1 MMKISHISNRK
12 NIYII
17 SSLVIA
23 LVFIILFLLFRD
35 NSRVISLEQLKIL
48 EQKRLIE
55 KMVVDEP
62 YLYIR
67 TKKGSR
73 YKIAI
78 SVVPLQKVA
87 KRYPIEYHTKSLVGY
102 IVTFLLIFAVLFLFY
117 IFTIKNRQN
126 ISTQVIE
133 NHKKDDVID
142 EDIRATKTNIK
153 FANIAGLKEPKA
165 ELQEIIDFLHNPKKY
180 ISVGAYLPKGV
191 LLAGPPGVGKT
202 LLAKAVAG
210 EAGVPFFYQSGASFA
225 DIYVGMGAKRVRKL
239 FQQAKKAAPSI
250 IFIDEIDAVGK
261 SRGGNR
267 NDEREATLNQLLT
280 EMDGFESDSGVV
292 VIGATNRIEMLDDAL
307 LRSGRFDR
315 RVHISLPDRS
325 DRLSILELYMRD
337 KKHNVNLD
345 KLAGATVGFSSA
357 SLQTLV
363 NEASLNMLRAG
374 RKELFDEDFEEV
386 IEKVLIGKHQIVTL
400 SDEERE
406 IQAVYQGGKVLAA
419 TWFDVGYEKI
429 GLVTTLLKESESAIL
444 TRNDIL
450 NRIKFY
456 LSGSSATKFVYK
468 DHFSNASSD
477 LQKATE
483 LARDAVYKYKM
494 GAGIIPTEQDV
505 EDILIKAEEESI
517 DLMQKLNSARI
528 KITQYLLVHE
538 NISQDDAREIL
549 REIF

>member
-17 SSLVIA
+17 SSLVAA
-23 LVFIILFLLFRD
+23 LVFIILFLSFRD
-35 NSRVISLEQLKIL
+35 NSRAISLEQLGIL

-87 KRYPIEYHTKSLVGY
+87 KRYPIEYHTKSLAGY
-102 IVTFLLIFAVLFLFY
+102 IVTVLLIFAVLFLLY
-117 IFTIKNRQN
+117 MFTIKNRQN

-133 NHKKDDVID
+133 NHKRDDVAD

-153 FANIAGLKEPKA
+153 FANVAGLKEPKA

-477 LQKATE
+477 LQKAAE